1 MLVFDVG
8 YRYLARLDQP
18 SENRIELDVTPQI
31 PLLEDSRHAIAAEST
46 FDLLQATAPPGDIEI
61 ALSMQRTFSVR
72 RFVFFPIRK
81 GISSTAVVQEAGTRP
96 HSQYWVHPPCG
107 ERVRND
113 GLDLFLILHLPFVSE
128 FLVFVKLLGRNLIC
142 QAIP

>member
-31 PLLEDSRHAIAAEST
+31 PLLEGSRHAIAAEST
-46 FDLLQATAPPGDIEI
+46 FDLFQATAPPGAIEI

-72 RFVFFPIRK
+72 RFVFFPYAQ
-81 GISSTAVVQEAGTRP
+81 GDFFYSSSPGSWNKTTFTILGPSPLAVNAFGMTA
-96 HSQYWVHPPCG
+96 
-107 ERVRND
+107 
-113 GLDLFLILHLPFVSE
+113 
-128 FLVFVKLLGRNLIC
+128 
-142 QAIP
+142 